1 MKLRP
6 KKIKAFFS
14 GNVFTSWLAGGKR
27 KMRLTKTLT
36 FTDKNNKEWKA
47 PRNSIIDG
55 ASIPRL
61 FWLFIGSPFV
71 GKYRRASVVHD
82 VYYGTKSEPRK
93 QVDKM
98 FYQAMRVDKV
108 NYFKAK
114 AMYYAVR
121 VGGKRW

>member
-1 MKLRP
+1 
-6 KKIKAFFS
+6 
-14 GNVFTSWLAGGKR
+14 
-27 KMRLTKTLT
+27 LTVPVYR
-36 FTDKNNKEWKA
+36 A
-47 PRNSIIDG
+47 
-55 ASIPRL
+55 